1 MSVLRQALLVLP
13 LLLSLG
19 CPPGDSGKLDDTA
32 PGSVDAD
39 GDGYASSEDCDDS
52 DPTIYPGAE
61 ETCDGEDNDCDGE
74 VDETGTNT
82 FYADTDGDGFGNPT
96 STVEDCQPPT
106 GYVEDDSDCN
116 DQDAEQHPGAEEYCN
131 GEDDDWD
138 DDIDEEAVDPA
149 TWYQDADGD
158 GWGNEEVTAEACDQ
172 PTGHTEQAEDCD
184 DEDADQHPGADE
196 YCNGE
201 DDDCDGEVDE
211 DTIDAETTWYAD
223 DDEDGYGD
231 SGDVIVQCTQP
242 SGYVLNAEDCN
253 DDDSS
258 FSPAA
263 TEYCDGVTDPTGS
276 DGNLGANPAFT
287 AYTDDGDN
295 TNDDLSLG
303 ATSVCIDAGNPSEE
317 HRGQHFA
324 EYGTVGVMSTM
335 PDPFRGAHEWSYPAF
350 VDLIGHVVSAASAP
364 PAPQP
369 PPRIARM
376 TPTAGRMGPGRA
388 VFQQETSS
396 VFVDGAFEGI
406 RAE

>member
-1 MSVLRQALLVLP
+1 MRF
-13 LLLSLG
+13 G
-19 CPPGDSGKLDDTA
+19 FG
-32 PGSVDAD
+32 GSVDV
-39 GDGYASSEDCDDS
+39 S
-52 DPTIYPGAE
+52 TW
-61 ETCDGEDNDCDGE
+61 
-74 VDETGTNT
+74 
-82 FYADTDGDGFGNPT
+82 YADTDRDAYGDV
-96 STVEDCQPPT
+96 SSSDVDCCRPT
-106 GYVEDDSDCN
+106 GYTADATDCDDT
-116 DQDAEQHPGAEEYCN
+116 DATQYPGAGEYCN
-131 GEDDDWD
+131 GEDDD
-138 DDIDEEAVDPA
+138 
-149 TWYQDADGD
+149 
-158 GWGNEEVTAEACDQ
+158 
-172 PTGHTEQAEDCD
+172 
-184 DEDADQHPGADE
+184 
-196 YCNGE
+196 
-201 DDDCDGEVDE
+201 
-211 DTIDAETTWYAD
+211 
-223 DDEDGYGD
+223 
-231 SGDVIVQCTQP
+231 
-242 SGYVLNAEDCN
+242 
-253 DDDSS
+253 
-258 FSPAA
+258 
-263 TEYCDGVTDPTGS
+263 CDGVTDPTGS